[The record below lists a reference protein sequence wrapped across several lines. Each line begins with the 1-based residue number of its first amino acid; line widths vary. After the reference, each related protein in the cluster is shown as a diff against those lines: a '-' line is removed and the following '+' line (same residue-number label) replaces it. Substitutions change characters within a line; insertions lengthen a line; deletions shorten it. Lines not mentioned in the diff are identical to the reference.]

1 MPHRGIKPEN
11 VLVDP
16 GGALKICDFGMA
28 MPLRGSRWYGAAVDV
43 WALGCVMFKLL
54 AGEPLFMDVEVDADL
69 LMEVI
74 QLGHEIDSRGVA
86 AFKGL
91 PSDLSQARARS
102 CVASIGNVKE

>member
-1 MPHRGIKPEN
+1 
-11 VLVDP
+11 
-16 GGALKICDFGMA
+16 
-28 MPLRGSRWYGAAVDV
+28 
-43 WALGCVMFKLL
+43 MFKLL

-102 CVASIGNVKE
+102 CVVCCASTRTRGSLRQKRSGTGGSQTRMPNRRSRGMPDQVQSTDRLI